1 MDDKEF
7 QFLEQS
13 FEYFRANTNS
23 LAIADRVPIL
33 KPLYYK
39 NFKRVYNVLIG
50 IMTTVRNKY
59 LERVKVHEKG
69 VINDFCDGL
78 IEAKEEAIEEAK
90 ETAPYLNDLNLSF
103 VILNL
108 FIG

>member
-7 QFLEQS
+7 QFLEQN

-33 KPLYYK
+33 KPFYYK
-39 NFKRVYNVLIG
+39 TFKNVYKVLSEIS
-50 IMTTVRNKY
+50 MTISKKY

-78 IEAKEEAIEEAK
+78 IEAKEEAIEEVK